1 MEQTLCRNA
10 IDLGYNRNL
19 CRERRTKM
27 KWDKQIQE
35 LVGIAASAAGGCES

>member
-1 MEQTLCRNA
+1 MPRKE
-10 IDLGYNRNL
+10 
-19 CRERRTKM
+19 EKM